1 LKAADDTLSDYRR
14 KRRFTETPEPAG
26 KIGRPTEGEQAE
38 RVFVIHKHGAR
49 RLHYDLRLELDGV
62 LKSWAVPKGPSLD
75 PSEKRLAVHVE
86 DHPIDYGPFE
96 GSIPKGEYGAG
107 AVIVWDAGTWEPL
120 GDAVAGLAKGEL
132 KFRLHGRKLNG
143 GWVLVRL
150 RGDED
155 QWLLIKEKDRA
166 ARPGGDDLLAARP
179 ESVISGRTLEDLLSD
194 GEVPIWHSAPPAGA
208 DRAPGVAADSTAA
221 SRSDA
226 APFAAAV
233 PGAGAVSPAGSGR
246 GATAGRAPVASRG
259 DKRAVPDASGLP
271 GARRADMP
279 KDVAPQLA
287 TLVDAPPAAEGWIHE
302 VKFDGYRAL
311 CDLDDGAVRF
321 TTRGGQDWTERFREP
336 AAAVAAIAAR
346 RALLDGELVAL
357 LPDGRSSFEG
367 LQQALST
374 RAAGAALRSSLAY
387 VAFDLLYLDGYDL
400 RATPLT
406 ARKALLQRLL
416 AASPVSSHLRFS
428 EHIEGR
434 GEAFYA
440 AACDQH
446 LEGVICKLAAG
457 VHRDGRTREWLKVK
471 CLGRQEFV
479 VGGYT
484 DPAGARVAL
493 GALLLGVHEGGHLV
507 YAGKV
512 GSGFKESDLT
522 DLQRRLGALKTRES
536 PFAGTVPR
544 AEARGAHWV
553 TPSLVVEVRF
563 SAWTSDGRL
572 RHPSFQGVREDKQP
586 GAVVREQAAPA
597 EKDPGHESEGG
608 GSSTP
613 AHEGRGGRVAV
624 GGGSDAGGGRP
635 RPGSMRTARGDA
647 EVAGVRISHPD
658 RVVYGESGI
667 TKLEVAEYYALVWP
681 LMEPHV
687 SGRPLT
693 LVRCPDGSDGGCF
706 YQKHVESG
714 FSRTVGKV
722 TIREDG
728 GPAVYPA
735 VDSLAGLL
743 GLVQMGTLEIHA
755 WGSPISSVELPDTI
769 VFDLDPGPD
778 VAWERVPAAAHRL
791 HDLLGGLGLASYVKT
806 SGGKGLHVVV
816 PLVPRVSWDQV
827 KAFAKALADTVADA
841 QPEAFTTNM
850 SKAKRNGRIFIDYLR
865 NGRGATSVVA
875 YSLRARA
882 GAPVSAPVRWDQL
895 GKDLHPDSITLRN
908 AAEWLGAL
916 RGDPWVGYQEARRP
930 LPAAG

>member
-1 LKAADDTLSDYRR
+1 LKAIDDGLSDYRR

-26 KIGRPTEGEQAE
+26 TVGRKSGTAKAE

-86 DHPIDYGPFE
+86 DHPIEYGPFE

-107 AVIVWDAGTWEPL
+107 EVIVWDAGTWEPL
-120 GDAVAGLAKGEL
+120 GEAAAGLVKGEL

-166 ARPGGDDLLAARP
+166 ARPEGDDLLAARP
-179 ESVISGRTLEDLLSD
+179 ESVISGRTLEDVRAD
-194 GEVPIWHSAPPAGA
+194 GEAPIWHSASRAGG
-208 DRAPGVAADSTAA
+208 D
-221 SRSDA
+221 
-226 APFAAAV
+226 
-233 PGAGAVSPAGSGR
+233 
-246 GATAGRAPVASRG
+246 RAPVAAADCESG
-259 DKRAVPDASGLP
+259 VAVDSGAAPGASDLP

-311 CDLDDGAVRF
+311 CDLDGGAVRF

-336 AAAVAAIAAR
+336 AAAVAALAAR

-357 LPDGRSSFEG
+357 LPDGRSSFER
-367 LQQALST
+367 LQQALAT

-400 RATPLT
+400 RATPLIE
-406 ARKALLQRLL
+406 RKQLLQRLL
-416 AASPVSSHLRFS
+416 AASPASSHLRFS

-440 AACDQH
+440 AACDQR
-446 LEGVICKLAAG
+446 LEGVICKLAG
-457 VHRDGRTREWLKVK
+457 GHHRDGRTREWLKVK
-471 CLGRQEFV
+471 CLGSQEFV

-484 DPAGARVAL
+484 DPAGARL
-493 GALLLGVHEGGHLV
+493 GIGALLLGVYDDGQLV

-512 GSGFKESDLT
+512 GTGFKEHDLT
-522 DLQRRLGALKTRES
+522 SLHRRLSALEAQES
-536 PFAGTVPR
+536 PFGETAPR

-563 SAWTSDGRL
+563 SDWTSDGRL

-586 GAVVREQAAPA
+586 VEVVREQVAPA
-597 EKDPGHESEGG
+597 EKDVGDSPGSMRGV
-608 GSSTP
+608 TP
-613 AHEGRGGRVAV
+613 AQKGRATPAQEGHVMPALKGRGGPGVVV
-624 GGGSDAGGGRP
+624 GGSYGDGRP
-635 RPGSMRTARGDA
+635 RPNSMRTPGGDA

-658 RVVYGESGI
+658 RVVYAESGI
-667 TKLEVAEYYALVWP
+667 TKLDVAEYYALVWP

-714 FSRTVGKV
+714 FSRTVRKV

-755 WGSPISSVELPDTI
+755 WGSPVSSVEQPDTI
-769 VFDLDPGPD
+769 VFDLDPGAD
-778 VAWERVPAAAHRL
+778 VAWERVPAAARRL
-791 HDLLGGLGLASYVKT
+791 RDILKRLGLAGYVKT

-816 PLVPRVSWDQV
+816 PLAPEASWDQV
-827 KAFAKALADTVADA
+827 KAFAKTLAESVAEADSG
-841 QPEAFTTNM
+841 AFTTNM
-850 SKAKRNGRIFIDYLR
+850 SKAKRPGRIFIDYLR

-875 YSLRARA
+875 YSLRARPGA
-882 GAPVSAPVRWDQL
+882 PASAPVSWEHLEPDIR
-895 GKDLHPDSITLRN
+895 PDSVTLRS
-908 AAEWLGAL
+908 APDWLRAL
-916 RGDPWVGYQEARRP
+916 RSDPWAGYQEARRP
-930 LPAAG
+930 LPTGG